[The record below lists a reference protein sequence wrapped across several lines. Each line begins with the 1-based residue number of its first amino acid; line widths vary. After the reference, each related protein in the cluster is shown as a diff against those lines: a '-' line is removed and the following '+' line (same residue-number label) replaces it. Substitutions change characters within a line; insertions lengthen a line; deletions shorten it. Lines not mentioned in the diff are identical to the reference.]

1 MGSGAALHPHEC
13 SCGLLP
19 CICVGDDAADCV
31 ELQPTGAGAASSSS
45 SSSSSA
51 RAQLRQ
57 LFAAN
62 ATVECASCM
71 MLPCIC
77 PAEDDLLAE
86 DETTS
91 VEAATP
97 PGADH
102 FAAEGAQ
109 GEEPEETDAYGRV
122 RLVSPSQDSR
132 DATDETKKQ
141 TSRDVWIAREIKRFL
156 KPHQVDGVQFLADN
170 VRAERGC
177 ILADYMGLGKTL
189 QVITAI
195 HSFMV
200 DQLEAREGDGTDAGK
215 EAVARSGG
223 PDEQLEP
230 EAAHDPITTMVLC
243 PAICIPNWESE
254 FKKWLSAESLEL
266 CPVLSLD
273 STTGK
278 GTTAG
283 RIRVLQKWKRQGGVL
298 LMGYEMFRSLLNPTL
313 AVPMDREPVIQVCTR
328 VGSSTMEVTESLS
341 SKTQKFAR
349 EFYKLLCNPG
359 ANLVVLDEG
368 HRMKDPSSLLCQSVA
383 KIHSH
388 RRLVLTGYPVQVWLR
403 LLLLSN

>member
-1 MGSGAALHPHEC
+1 MSALHEREC

-19 CICVGDDAADCV
+19 CICVDDDAADAL
-31 ELQPTGAGAASSSS
+31 ELQMQPTAEHAPSGGGGGGGGD
-45 SSSSSA
+45 A
-51 RAQLRQ
+51 RATLRQ

-62 ATVECASCM
+62 ASVECASCM

-77 PAEDDLLAE
+77 PAEDDLLVE

-91 VEAATP
+91 VEAASP
-97 PGADH
+97 PADH
-102 FAAEGAQ
+102 QMGDGAQ
-109 GEEPEETDAYGRV
+109 DGEPEETDVYGRV
-122 RLVSPSQDSR
+122 RLGSILPASAV
-132 DATDETKKQ
+132 ATDEAEK
-141 TSRDVWIAREIKRFL
+141 TSCRDVWIAREIKRFL
-156 KPHQVDGVQFLADN
+156 KPHQVDGVRFLADN

-200 DQLEAREGDGTDAGK
+200 DQIEARESASTTGDEQMST
-215 EAVARSGG
+215 EAVY
-223 PDEQLEP
+223 
-230 EAAHDPITTMVLC
+230 DPITTIVLC

-254 FKKWLSAESLEL
+254 FKKWLSTESLEL

-298 LMGYEMFRSLLNPTL
+298 LIGYEMFRSLLNPTL
-313 AVPMDREPVIQVCTR
+313 AVSVDREPVIQVCTR
-328 VGSSTMEVTESLS
+328 VSSSTMEVTESLS
-341 SKTQKFAR
+341 AKTQKFAQ
-349 EFYKLLCNPG
+349 EFCKLLCNPG
-359 ANLVVLDEG
+359 ADLVVLDEG

-388 RRLVLTGYPVQVWLR
+388 RRLVLTGYPVQVCLG
-403 LLLLSN
+403 LLSPPS